1 MPKQAG
7 PVGGSEQEAALGAAA
22 AAGATCDEVSSGS

>member
-22 AAGATCDEVSSGS
+22 AGATCDEVSSGS